1 MTFYSLQD
9 NQCEGRIMAICRNST
24 KDSLDDMVEEKIEYH
39 SIDDNEEDDINFRK
53 MFEGDIESMDNK
65 IEAKISC
72 LMDFEFTIV
81 KHDTP
86 FTEDEDGDTNNYP
99 ENLESMTFDE
109 AVKEFS
115 Q

>member
-24 KDSLDDMVEEKIEYH
+24 KDQLDEMVEEKIEYH
-39 SIDDNEEDDINFRK
+39 SIDDNEADDINFRK
-53 MFEGDIESMDNK
+53 MFEGDIESMKNK

-72 LMDFEFTIV
+72 LMDFGFSIV
-81 KHDTP
+81 KHDTV
-86 FTEDEDGDTNNYP
+86 FTEDEDGECDNYP
-99 ENLESMTFDE
+99 ENVMTFDE

-115 Q
+115 